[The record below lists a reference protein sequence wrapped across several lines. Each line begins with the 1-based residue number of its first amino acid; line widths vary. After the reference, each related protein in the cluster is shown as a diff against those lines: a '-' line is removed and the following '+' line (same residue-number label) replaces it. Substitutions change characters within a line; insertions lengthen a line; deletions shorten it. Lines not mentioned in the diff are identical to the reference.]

1 MLADT
6 SVWIDHFRHGN
17 TRLRDELE
25 AGEVVT
31 HEFVIGELACGN
43 LRNRSE
49 ILGLITSLPS
59 VTTVPH
65 DEVLELVTR
74 RKLMG
79 RGLGWIDM
87 HLLAASVVAGIPLF
101 TLDKRLARFSSRF
114 WRQTEAARSIANGV
128 LRPNTVLPIPRRLRQ
143 HFRSNAVSRC
153 AT

>member
-114 WRQTEAARSIANGV
+114 WR
-128 LRPNTVLPIPRRLRQ
+128 
-143 HFRSNAVSRC
+143 
-153 AT
+153 